1 MFLLNRNNIAL
12 FIEFALLKS
21 QVGKKDDAL
30 KILQKL
36 IDGQSVLL
44 DDKPVYSNTIYRA
57 PYTAIYKNI
66 VELLIQTDCK
76 YVLLISRLIKLS
88 SLTIIFFCI

>member
-1 MFLLNRNNIAL
+1 L

-30 KILQKL
+30 KILNKL

-44 DDKPVYSNTIYRA
+44 EGKPIYLNTKYKA
-57 PYTAIYKNI
+57 SYTAIYKNM
-66 VELLIQTDCK
+66 VEILIESDHK
-76 YVLLISRLIKLS
+76 YALS
-88 SLTIIFFCI
+88 IHYIIFIPYKFVILIIFFYLEKKH